1 MDNQDF
7 KSVSGHE
14 KEDVRNRLLDAAEK
28 LFCSKGF
35 HATSVRELTAEANCN
50 LAAVNYHFGGK
61 DQLYA
66 EMFRRQFEMMIEQ
79 NLAAVDR
86 VMSEPEPTVEK
97 LVRAIAEPSIRR
109 VAEHAHEAEGQV
121 MRMLVR
127 EVMNKKV
134 DPEYV
139 AIDIKTRM
147 FDRIGKAFKQLVP
160 TLPDDETLM
169 TLMVCSFDGVV
180 LHPFL
185 FIELYRKTMPG
196 LTVDVLIDHMVKF
209 VAAAIRGY
217 SK

>member
-1 MDNQDF
+1 MENMDF
-7 KSVSGHE
+7 ESVSGHE

-61 DQLYA
+61 DQLYV
-66 EMFRRQFEMMIEQ
+66 EMFRREFEMMIER
-79 NLAAVDR
+79 NLESINTI
-86 VMSEPEPTVEK
+86 MNGPEPTAEK
-97 LVRAIAEPSIRR
+97 LIRAILEPSIRQIS
-109 VAEHAHEAEGQV
+109 EHEPKGQV

-134 DPEYV
+134 DPEFV
-139 AIDIKTRM
+139 AKDIKVRL
-147 FDRIGKAFKQLVP
+147 FDRIGRAFKQLVP
-160 TLPDDETLM
+160 TLPDDEMILTL
-169 TLMVCSFDGVV
+169 VVSSFDGVL

-185 FIELYRKTMPG
+185 FMELYHKTMPG
-196 LTVDVLIDHMVKF
+196 LTIDVLIDHMVKF

-217 SK
+217 AK